1 MKDCGFNYYSRRVL
15 TVLAIA
21 VMLTFM
27 LSGCVKKYYQ
37 EDIKSYARKLTGR
50 EHLSVS
56 DGYVEIQE
64 DEEGYL
70 DHLWTVTD
78 EDSGVVFH
86 ILDDYYW
93 ALEAVENQ
101 LLDDYDSSVFLWMLD
116 QGKFPATEGLYLK
129 KSSQSGLTSAEIL
142 CGYSDGQSLRKLY
155 EELLS
160 LRTTAADEGYGDLK
174 VKYTVQYE
182 HPLSR
187 VTDYE
192 IQEGATT
199 GEIGS
204 LDENAYEKMR
214 KNYLACALD
223 YRFDDALQQCTEEE
237 IDAVVHAP
245 DSVRIYKYTDGN
257 GSSGTDSKDA
267 SDTAEDQKQED
278 ISKRIYYEGVIGNP
292 QYAGI
297 SFGTLYEILRMEDYQ
312 VTGDPWHYSFMSPE
326 GSRIEISYDFNDLS
340 GYNDK
345 EGKLRKGYYYMRD
358 DRKVRMK
365 NYYDNHFDTS
375 EIQAL
380 TGLKV
385 YEDRPYK
392 AAEEQQSSKQGK
404 N

>member
-21 VMLTFM
+21 AVLTVMLG
-27 LSGCVKKYYQ
+27 GCVKKYYQ
-37 EDIKSYARKLTGR
+37 ADIKSYARKLTGR

-56 DGYVEIQE
+56 EGYVEIQE

-116 QGKFPATEGLYLK
+116 QKKFPATEGLYLK
-129 KSSQSGLTSAEIL
+129 KTSQSGLVDAEIL
-142 CGYSDGQSLRKLY
+142 CGYTDGQSLRKLY

-160 LRTTAADEGYGDLK
+160 LRTTAADEGYGSLK

-182 HPLSR
+182 HPLSST
-187 VTDYE
+187 VDYE
-192 IQEGATT
+192 IQEGTTT

-204 LDENAYEKMR
+204 LDEAAYALMR

-223 YRFDDALQQCTEEE
+223 YRFDNALEEFTQEE

-245 DSVRIYKYTDGN
+245 DSVRIYKTQDGS
-257 GSSGTDSKDA
+257 GSAQKDGGDTG
-267 SDTAEDQKQED
+267 DTAENREQKD
-278 ISKRIYYEGVIGNP
+278 DSKRIYYEGVIGNP

-297 SFGTLYEILRMEDYQ
+297 SFGTLYELLRMEGRQ
-312 VTGDPWHYSFMSPE
+312 VTGDPWHYFFTSPE
-326 GSRIEISYDFNDLS
+326 GSLIEISYDFNDLS

-345 EGKLRKGYYYMRD
+345 DGKLRKGYYYMRD

-375 EIQAL
+375 EIEAL

-385 YEDRPYK
+385 FEDRPYK
-392 AAEEQQSSKQGK
+392 VTEEQQKKQ
-404 N
+404 